1 MTNIARFDK
10 RLSRIPNEIW
20 SKIAQ
25 IEELKGRW
33 IQGINLSPQ
42 FLSRLRRS
50 VLVTST
56 GASTRI
62 EGASLSDEEIDKL
75 MRGIVIGKFSDRE
88 KEEVRG
94 YFELL
99 ENIFNSWKDLRFN
112 ESAIKHFHKEL
123 LKYTQK
129 DVLHRGNYKSED
141 NKVRMID
148 VDGRDLGIIF
158 DTTPA
163 YLTAK
168 EMNELVDW
176 TQKALSGKRHHP
188 LLVIGNFI
196 VEFLNIHPFKDGN
209 GRLSRIL
216 TNFLLLKA
224 GYLYMPYVS
233 HEKLVENNK
242 PDYYMALRTSQKT
255 FKTKNE
261 DITAW
266 LNFFFNI
273 LLSQSQQAINLITQ
287 ENIEVLLSPKQLAV
301 WQYLQEVDEASPG
314 DISKNAHIA
323 RITVNQV
330 LNKLLNLK
338 KIKRIGEGSGI
349 RYRRIPRQ
357 YWMEK

>member
-1 MTNIARFDK
+1 MTDIARFDK

-33 IQGINLSPQ
+33 IQGTNLSPQ
-42 FLSRLRRS
+42 FLSRLKRS

-75 MRGIVIGKFSDRE
+75 MRGIVIEKFSDRE

-99 ENIFNSWKDLRFN
+99 ENIFNSWEDLRFN

-123 LKYTQK
+123 LRYTQK

-163 YLTAK
+163 YLTPK
-168 EMNELVDW
+168 KMNELVDW
-176 TQKALSGKRHHP
+176 TQKALSGRKHHS

-255 FKTKNE
+255 FNTKNE

-273 LLSQSQQAINLITQ
+273 LLFQSQQAINLITQ

-301 WQYLQEVDEASPG
+301 WQYLQKVDEASPG
-314 DISKNAHIA
+314 DIAKNAHIA

-349 RYRRIPRQ
+349 RYRVLIDR
-357 YWMEK
+357 